1 MSAAAQPAGGPTTQY
16 IPAAQVHKRYAVSR
30 ATLRRWAEDGRI
42 RAVRTP
48 GGGKRLYAVADLDR
62 LYQSTA
68 CADANPKAKV
78 IYARVSSA
86 KQRGDLERQ
95 IQDLQSQ
102 CPGYALIQD
111 VGSGLNW
118 HRKGLQALLERV
130 YQRDVEEVVV
140 SHKDR
145 LCRFGHELVEWIFQK
160 AGVKLVV
167 LSDRDHSIASNSDP
181 DGTLAQELSDDLL
194 SIITVFVAKNNG
206 RRAAANRKRRAAEAP
221 GRGRKAAKTAGEEEQ
236 AEEEAHI
243 GGAESA
249 SSQGQED
256 SSLSE

>member
-1 MSAAAQPAGGPTTQY
+1 MSAAVQPAGGPTTQY
-16 IPAAQVHKRYAVSR
+16 IAAAQVHKRYAVSR

-95 IQDLQSQ
+95 IHDLQSQ

-118 HRKGLQALLERV
+118 HRKGLQTLLERV
-130 YQRDVEEVVV
+130 HQRDVEEVVV
-140 SHKDR
+140 AHRDR
-145 LCRFGHELVEWIFQK
+145 LCRFGIELVEWIFQK
-160 AGVKLVV
+160 AGCKLVV
-167 LSDRDHSIASNSDP
+167 LSDRDHGIISNADP
-181 DGTLAQELSDDLL
+181 DGTLAQELSEDLL
-194 SIITVFVAKNNG
+194 SIVTVFVAKNNG
-206 RRAAANRKRRAAEAP
+206 RRAAANRKRRRAEAQT
-221 GRGRKAAKTAGEEEQ
+221 GERQDAKAAREEVQVEK
-236 AEEEAHI
+236 EAPVD
-243 GGAESA
+243 ETA
-249 SSQGQED
+249 SSQSQED
-256 SSLSE
+256 SSLSG